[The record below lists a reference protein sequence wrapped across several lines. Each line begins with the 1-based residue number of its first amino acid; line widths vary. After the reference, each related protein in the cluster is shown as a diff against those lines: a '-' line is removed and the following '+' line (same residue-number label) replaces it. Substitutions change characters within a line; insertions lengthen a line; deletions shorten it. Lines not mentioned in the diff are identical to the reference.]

1 MTLCYYPPYK
11 YAIYSF
17 QMSTRIRSERKL
29 KKSSAVPFSPEKQQQ
44 DIIVAIPCLNEEL
57 FIGSVVLKAKE
68 FADQV
73 IVIDDGSTDKTAL
86 VAEKAGATVIRH
98 DSNQGKGAAVSTAF
112 EYARDSGCSALVLL
126 DGDGQHEPVYIPYLV
141 KPVLDGVADIV
152 VGSRYLEIESS
163 VPRYR
168 IWGHRV
174 LTFLTNFGSRVK
186 LTDSQ
191 SGFRAFSPKAIE
203 ALSFAEEGLSVESEM
218 QFLASEAN
226 LRVAEIPVTI
236 SYHSKVKRSPIAHG
250 MGVLNSVV
258 GFISRRAPLYFF
270 GLPALV
276 MLGFGV
282 WQGWRVV
289 DGYESTG
296 SFWIGPALIAVLLC
310 IIGALSLF
318 TGLILHNIK
327 SFFK

>member
-1 MTLCYYPPYK
+1 
-11 YAIYSF
+11 
-17 QMSTRIRSERKL
+17 MSRNREPKQASKE
-29 KKSSAVPFSPEKQQQ
+29 SDAVASATTHQQPS
-44 DIIVAIPCLNEEL
+44 IIAAIPCFNEEL
-57 FIGSVVLKAKE
+57 FIGSVVLKVKE

-73 IVIDDGSTDKTAL
+73 IVIDDGSIDNTAL

-98 DSNQGKGAAVSTAF
+98 DSNRGKGAAVSTAF
-112 EYARDSGCSALVLL
+112 EYARDSGCSVLVLL
-126 DGDGQHEPVYIPYLV
+126 DGDGQHEPAYIPSLV
-141 KPVLDGVADIV
+141 KPVLDGEADIV
-152 VGSRYLEIESS
+152 VGSRYLDTESS
-163 VPRYR
+163 VPGYR

-174 LTFLTNFGSRVK
+174 LTFLTNFGSRVR

-218 QFLASEAN
+218 QFLANEAN

-236 SYHSKVKRSPIAHG
+236 GYHGNAKRSPLAHG

-258 GFISRRAPLYFF
+258 GFTSRRAPLFFF

-282 WQGWRVV
+282 WQGWRVIQ
-289 DGYESTG
+289 GYNEHG
-296 SFWIGPALIAVLLC
+296 DFYIGPALIAVLLC
-310 IIGALSLF
+310 IVGTLSLF

>member
-1 MTLCYYPPYK
+1 
-11 YAIYSF
+11 
-17 QMSTRIRSERKL
+17 
-29 KKSSAVPFSPEKQQQ
+29 
-44 DIIVAIPCLNEEL
+44 
-57 FIGSVVLKAKE
+57 
-68 FADQV
+68 
-73 IVIDDGSTDKTAL
+73 
-86 VAEKAGATVIRH
+86 
-98 DSNQGKGAAVSTAF
+98 
-112 EYARDSGCSALVLL
+112 VLL

>member
-1 MTLCYYPPYK
+1 
-11 YAIYSF
+11 
-17 QMSTRIRSERKL
+17 MSTRIRSEQKL

-68 FADQV
+68 FADHV
-73 IVIDDGSTDKTAL
+73 IVIDDGSIDNTAL
-86 VAEKAGATVIRH
+86 VAEKAGAIVIRH
-98 DSNQGKGAAVSTAF
+98 GSNRGKGAAVSTAF
-112 EYARDSGCSALVLL
+112 EYARETGCSALVLL
-126 DGDGQHEPVYIPYLV
+126 DGDGQHEPSYIPSLV
-141 KPVLDGVADIV
+141 KPVLDGEADIV
-152 VGSRYLEIESS
+152 VGSRYLKIESS
-163 VPRYR
+163 VPEYR

-186 LTDSQ
+186 LTASQ
-191 SGFRAFSPKAIE
+191 SGFRAFSPKAME
-203 ALSFAEEGLSVESEM
+203 VLSFTETGLSIESEM
-218 QFLASEAN
+218 QFLANEAS
-226 LRVAEIPVTI
+226 LRVAEVPITI
-236 SYHSKVKRSPIAHG
+236 GYHGNAKRSPIGHG

-258 GFISRRAPLYFF
+258 GFISRRAPLYSF

-289 DGYESTG
+289 QGYNEHG
-296 SFWIGPALIAVLLC
+296 DFYIGPALIAVLLC
-310 IIGALSLF
+310 IVGTLSLF